1 MPQAGNNLLNFALYR
16 RRNLVIIPTKLLILK
31 KILLIGIVLTGI
43 IVISSCDYDDSNDL
57 DVITPVDSTDSKN
70 INRKL

>member
-1 MPQAGNNLLNFALYR
+1 M
-16 RRNLVIIPTKLLILK
+16 K
-31 KILLIGIVLTGI
+31 KILLVGIVLTGI